1 MSRSRDVLLAQRLSE
16 ARLSSYLRVS
26 GGDLGSALELYEWN
40 AAVSSAFFEVL
51 ADLEVVIRNAFHH
64 EFDAWV
70 QRRGFTSS
78 WLENQHGILLPNA
91 VKDISDARERLLRK
105 KKQVT
110 PDQIVSEL
118 NFGFWRFLLAKH
130 YRTTVWPFV
139 GQFAFPNLESRMVSD
154 FSQRVARLHTL
165 RNRIAH
171 HEPIHN
177 RILAQDLD
185 DCFVVVGAVCTTTA
199 NWVRGR
205 SRVLPLLDARSMI

>member
-1 MSRSRDVLLAQRLSE
+1 MSRPRDVLLAQRLSE
-16 ARLSSYLRVS
+16 ARLSSYLRAS
-26 GGDLGSALELYEWN
+26 NGDLGRALVLYEWN
-40 AAVSSAFFEVL
+40 TAVSAAFFEVL
-51 ADLEVVIRNAFHH
+51 ADVEVVIRNAFDH

-70 QRRGFTSS
+70 RRRGFTSS
-78 WLENQHGILLPNA
+78 WLENQHGLLLPNA

-105 KKQVT
+105 KKHVT
-110 PDQIVSEL
+110 PDQVVSEL

-139 GQFAFPNLESRMVSD
+139 GQYAFPNLESTKVND

-177 RILAQDLD
+177 RMLSQDLD
-185 DCFVVVGAVCTTTA
+185 DCFVAVNAVCSTTA

-205 SRVLPLLDARSMI
+205 SRVRPLLDAR